1 MRLGRVIAM
10 AVLVGLA
17 FGATTPAAGAGRLQR
32 WVGTTSQDEAIRF
45 GLVKHDDG
53 SVTLQEFDFSATLT
67 CSVDGTTQEWG
78 LGFGWGGRGP
88 ALDGRMVTFD
98 QNYGDSVMHLAGRI
112 GVHHGSGTLVYRSP
126 QFTQDEQLQE
136 CSTGDLT
143 WTVDR
148 KVAEPFTFSAD
159 VVVHVEVGV
168 DGEVARTV
176 STG

>member
-1 MRLGRVIAM
+1 MKLGRV
-10 AVLVGLA
+10 VTLFLVAGLA
-17 FGATTPAAGAGRLQR
+17 SGTSTPAVGAGRPQR
-32 WVGTTSQDEAIRF
+32 WVGTTSQDKMIRF
-45 GLVKHDDG
+45 DLVKHDDG
-53 SVTLQEFDFSATLT
+53 AVTLQEFDFEATLT

-88 ALDGRMVTFD
+88 ALDGRILTFD

-112 GVHHGSGTLVYRSP
+112 GVHRGSGTLVYRSP
-126 QFTQDEQLQE
+126 QFTQDEELQE

-148 KVAEPFTFSAD
+148 KTAEPFTFSGD
-159 VVVHVEVGV
+159 VVVRVDVAA

-176 STG
+176 STP